1 MMCLKGVIMNV
12 NSKHIVLK
20 RIKVQNF
27 KSFKTIDLDIGD
39 FNVLIG
45 ANAAGKSNFV
55 QIFSFLQDIQQH
67 GLDNAISLQ
76 GGVEFVRNFKV
87 SSNSNLVFEMHLA
100 FARPTYLGYRSRI
113 FSMRTSDLVYR
124 FELKLGKRSGF
135 KIIDDKAVF
144 TCKYEQN
151 FPSARP
157 KISHDGKITLTNN
170 KGRIKFSHTF
180 EDSLDLKERYFGAP
194 YFYDDKIS
202 TKSLLFES
210 FPFLYMTRHYISD
223 FIKDISIYDFDPKL
237 AKRAVPLR
245 GIVELEPDG
254 SNLAVVL
261 KNVIENRDDQR
272 KFKNLIKD
280 LLPFINNVNIEKF
293 ADKSILFNFKE
304 IYFQDQKLPSN
315 LISDGTTNITALIL
329 ALYFQK
335 GYITILEE
343 PERNIHPSLI
353 TKVVKMMKDASSSRQ
368 ILVTTHNSEM
378 VRYAGIENIY
388 LVTRD
393 KEGFSNIVK
402 PVDDNDVQEFL
413 RNEMEI
419 EELYVQNLLGSQS

>member
-1 MMCLKGVIMNV
+1 MNV

-27 KSFKTIDLDIGD
+27 KSFKTIDLNIGN

-76 GGVEFVRNFKV
+76 GGVKFIKNLKV
-87 SSNSNLVFEMHLA
+87 SSNSNLIFEMHLA
-100 FARPTYLGYRSRI
+100 FTRFTYLGYESRNSLI
-113 FSMRTSDLVYR
+113 QTSDLVYR
-124 FELKLGKRSGF
+124 FELQLGKRSGF
-135 KIIDDKAVF
+135 KIIEDKAVF
-144 TCKYEQN
+144 TCKYKQD
-151 FPSARP
+151 PSPTRP
-157 KISHDGKITLTNN
+157 TISHDGKITLTNN
-170 KGRIKFSHTF
+170 RGRIKFSHTF
-180 EDSLDLKERYFGAP
+180 EDSSDLKERYFDIS
-194 YFYDDKIS
+194 YFKEKTS
-202 TKSLLFES
+202 SKSLLFQS
-210 FPFLYMTRHYISD
+210 SLFSYITQRHISD

-237 AKRAVPLR
+237 VKGIMPLR
-245 GIVELEPDG
+245 GKVELKSDG

-261 KNVIENRDDQR
+261 KNAIENQDDQR

-293 ADKSILFNFKE
+293 ADKSMLFNFEE

-315 LISDGTTNITALIL
+315 LISDGTINMTVLIL
-329 ALYFQK
+329 ALYFQND
-335 GYITILEE
+335 YITILEE
-343 PERNIHPSLI
+343 LERNIHPSLI
-353 TKVVKMMKDASSSRQ
+353 TKIVEMMKDVSSSRQ
-368 ILVTTHNSEM
+368 ILVTTHNPEM
-378 VRYAGIENIY
+378 VRHAGLDNIY

-402 PVDDNDVQEFL
+402 PVDDNDVQDFL
-413 RNEMEI
+413 KNEMEI
-419 EELYVQNLLGSQS
+419 SELYIQNLLGPSS